1 MANYTAAQFIKAI
14 EDSGGIISTIARRVG
29 CDWHTAKRYIEEYA
43 TVQQAYQDE
52 RNKVIDIAEAK
63 RRAATGP
70 MTLIGN
76 IEQSDLRHRAPDEI
90 EELVRYAVCK
100 EGRDHFILGHSDV
113 VISEIDNLTRENIV
127 RYIEAGVK
135 YGTFDVDEC

>member
-52 RNKVIDIAEAK
+52 RNKVIDIAIGVSN
-63 RRAATGP
+63 TGDASWVIP
-70 MTLIGN
+70 NSLTEGTRYRVRVIDTLN
-76 IEQSDLRHRAPDEI
+76 TSVFDESDGDFAI
-90 EELVRYAVCK
+90 N
-100 EGRDHFILGHSDV
+100 SQ
-113 VISEIDNLTRENIV
+113 
-127 RYIEAGVK
+127 
-135 YGTFDVDEC
+135 